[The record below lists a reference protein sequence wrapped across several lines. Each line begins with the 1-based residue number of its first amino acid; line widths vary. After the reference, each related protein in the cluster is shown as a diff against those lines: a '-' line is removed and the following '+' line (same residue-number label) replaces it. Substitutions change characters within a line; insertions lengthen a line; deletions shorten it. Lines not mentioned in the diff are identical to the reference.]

1 MAATLRE
8 NLLTANLFY
17 NLSSAAISFSQALQQ
32 TALFLYVFLLNTPH
46 SAFRFANF
54 ATQVPTA
61 CLSTQTIDYPTA
73 TEIRPC
79 IVFSDSSSGQGPVK
93 VRLRRTDGAGGTI
106 FYEDPGGW
114 LGLLDSLI

>member
-1 MAATLRE
+1 VAATLRE

-46 SAFRFANF
+46 PAFRFANF

-61 CLSTQTIDYPTA
+61 CLSTQTITRQLQKSDPA
-73 TEIRPC
+73 SSSQIRP
-79 IVFSDSSSGQGPVK
+79 VDKAQ
-93 VRLRRTDGAGGTI
+93 
-106 FYEDPGGW
+106 
-114 LGLLDSLI
+114 